1 MSGIVESGTP
11 SKGMGEIIPEVAKLG
26 AGADRASVILSRTT
40 TRYYPNGAQTI
51 KSNANRTL
59 QFRIAASSML
69 DPMTS
74 YLTFRA
80 LAYDPRTRL
89 EDYAHS
95 FIQKAVLKCG
105 GVEIENIDR
114 VDLAHRMLAY
124 ATSPK
129 QYYEHTAAACQGAW
143 KYAPKAGCALYATD
157 AAGATQGL
165 ARAGQ
170 ASIGSATH
178 PDSYPLFAE
187 DNPLWNQGDVVC
199 DDFTNDAAI
208 RGSTR
213 TLGESSIGQGTHF
226 QIPLSEIFSFFK
238 TSKYI
243 PLFCLGAL
251 DIELTMNDYS
261 NCCFEGHCY
270 AFNGAADANYPLTRL
285 DVRPIAPAATGPR
298 LNGNA
303 VPNDR
308 RV

>member
-11 SKGMGEIIPEVAKLG
+11 SRGMGEIIPEVAKLG

-80 LAYDPRTRL
+80 LAHDPRTRL

-124 ATSPK
+124 ATSP
-129 QYYEHTAAACQGAW
+129 QAILRAHCN
-143 KYAPKAGCALYATD
+143 
-157 AAGATQGL
+157 GL
-165 ARAGQ
+165 
-170 ASIGSATH
+170 
-178 PDSYPLFAE
+178 P
-187 DNPLWNQGDVVC
+187 
-199 DDFTNDAAI
+199 
-208 RGSTR
+208 
-213 TLGESSIGQGTHF
+213 
-226 QIPLSEIFSFFK
+226 
-238 TSKYI
+238 
-243 PLFCLGAL
+243 
-251 DIELTMNDYS
+251 
-261 NCCFEGHCY
+261 
-270 AFNGAADANYPLTRL
+270 
-285 DVRPIAPAATGPR
+285 
-298 LNGNA
+298 
-303 VPNDR
+303 R
-308 RV
+308 RVEVCFKARCCTLRYKRRGRPSQFT